1 MISKSSAPPTAQECT
16 IWLSHLR
23 QSFWFLRHK
32 CGISGKIRFN
42 YTCNEIISFLYIL
55 SRKVQRFEGEVS
67 ACFSYKMTITSKQK
81 RKSKENHFR
90 FWIFVAK
97 YKRSLRSNPGK
108 NIFLF
113 IHFWEYEKSPKSL
126 MGSGFLPQISFERL
140 ILGCYGLK
148 RCFARISANRKSSVI
163 IVR

>member
-32 CGISGKIRFN
+32 CGISGKMRFN
-42 YTCNEIISFLYIL
+42 YTCNEII
-55 SRKVQRFEGEVS
+55 
-67 ACFSYKMTITSKQK
+67 SYKMTITSKQK
-81 RKSKENHFR
+81 RKSKENRFC

-97 YKRSLRSNPGK
+97 YKRSLRSNPEK

-113 IHFWEYEKSPKSL
+113 LHFWEHEKSPKSL
-126 MGSGFLPQISFERL
+126 MGSGFLPRISFKRL

-148 RCFARISANRKSSVI
+148 RCFAKISANRKSSVI

>member
-32 CGISGKIRFN
+32 CGISGKIRFIL
-42 YTCNEIISFLYIL
+42 IILVTKLYHFLYIL
-55 SRKVQRFEGEVS
+55 SSKVQWFEGEVS
-67 ACFSYKMTITSKQK
+67 VCFSYKMTITSKQK
-81 RKSKENHFR
+81 RKSKENRFC

-113 IHFWEYEKSPKSL
+113 LHFWEHEKSPKSL
-126 MGSGFLPQISFERL
+126 MGSGFLPQISFKRL
-140 ILGCYGLK
+140 ILECRLLK
-148 RCFARISANRKSSVI
+148 RYF
-163 IVR
+163 